1 MCTGDHGRP
10 FRLCISND
18 LTRNQVDLQQLLTDW
33 SMGSYSLHALV
44 GFGDLTCIQLDRF
57 TADGSKNKCKLTWS
71 GRVCLPFYVVK
82 VVMDNQGQL
91 GVEDGA
97 NMFTFDRSGAS
108 TEDIT

>member
-1 MCTGDHGRP
+1 MIRDMCTGDHGRP

-57 TADGSKNKCKLTWS
+57 TADEAKTNASSPGPA
-71 GRVCLPFYVVK
+71 GYACLS
-82 VVMDNQGQL
+82 M
-91 GVEDGA
+91 
-97 NMFTFDRSGAS
+97 S
-108 TEDIT
+108 